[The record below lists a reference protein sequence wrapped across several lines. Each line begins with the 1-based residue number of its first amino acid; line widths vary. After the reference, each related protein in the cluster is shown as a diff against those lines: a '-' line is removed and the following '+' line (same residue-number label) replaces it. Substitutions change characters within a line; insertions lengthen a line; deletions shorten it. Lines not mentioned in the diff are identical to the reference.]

1 MDPDRP
7 PAGDPA
13 APHDQPGP
21 AGTSP
26 APPFAAADTVRV
38 PAAAPG
44 HPGLPGEVPPA
55 PWERPAAAAADAPTA
70 QWAAASPPA
79 APSPAW
85 SGQDGG
91 WERSAGS
98 SPTLGAGAAAAQG
111 WGTPRGDDTL
121 ALGAPV
127 APGDPAGR
135 LVDDPRGRQRRPA
148 SLLTTAIVSALI
160 AAIVSAAITLGIT
173 SSADGGG
180 AVRPAAQQVADR
192 ADDGGAQPPAG
203 TPLPDGA
210 SVGEIA
216 EAALP
221 SVALVQVAGQ
231 QGEGSGSAVVY
242 SEDGYLITNNHV
254 VEGAQ
259 DVRVQLPDAGTVD
272 AEVVGTDPLSD
283 LAVLRVEDAP
293 GLVPLPFA
301 DSAPAVGDTA
311 IAIGS
316 PFSLESTV
324 TQGIISA
331 TGRNLRVPGENVLP
345 DVLQT
350 DAAINP
356 GNSGGALLN
365 ARGQLIGI
373 NTAILSESG
382 TNSGVGFAIP
392 VTTVAAVVPQLIEDG
407 AVQYAYLGVSSQD
420 AATLGVQPEDGAV
433 IARIESGTPAEQ
445 AGLQEGDVV
454 VAIDGEVVT
463 GSGDLTGGIRGY
475 QPGDTVTLDV
485 VRDGDR
491 RQVQVTLGTRPR
503 Q

>member
-1 MDPDRP
+1 M
-7 PAGDPA
+7 
-13 APHDQPGP
+13 
-21 AGTSP
+21 
-26 APPFAAADTVRV
+26 
-38 PAAAPG
+38 
-44 HPGLPGEVPPA
+44 
-55 PWERPAAAAADAPTA
+55 
-70 QWAAASPPA
+70 
-79 APSPAW
+79 
-85 SGQDGG
+85 
-91 WERSAGS
+91 
-98 SPTLGAGAAAAQG
+98 
-111 WGTPRGDDTL
+111 
-121 ALGAPV
+121 
-127 APGDPAGR
+127 
-135 LVDDPRGRQRRPA
+135 
-148 SLLTTAIVSALI
+148 LTTAIVSALI

-173 SSADGGG
+173 SSADEGG
-180 AVRPAAQQVADR
+180 AVRPAAQQVANR
-192 ADDGGAQPPAG
+192 ADDGVAQPPAG
-203 TPLPDGA
+203 TPLPEGA

-216 EAALP
+216 ETALP
-221 SVALVQVAGQ
+221 SVALVQVAGA
-231 QGEGSGSAVVY
+231 QGDGSGSAVVY

-259 DVRVQLPDAGTVD
+259 QVRVQLPDAGTVD

-283 LAVLRVEDAP
+283 LAVLQVQDAP
-293 GLVPLPFA
+293 ALTPLPFA

-407 AVQYAYLGVSSQD
+407 AVQYAYLGVQSQD
-420 AATLGVQPEDGAV
+420 AATLGVEPEEGAV
-433 IARIESGTPAEQ
+433 IARIEAGTPAEQ
-445 AGLQEGDVV
+445 AGLQQGDVV

-475 QPGDTVTLDV
+475 RPGDTVTLDV
-485 VRDGDR
+485 VRDGDV
-491 RQVQVTLGTRPR
+491 RQVQVTLGTRPP